1 MTTMESVTTLD
12 LPRSFCNV
20 ALLTASRHRE
30 PLFLKLCSNCGH
42 RNKFNVDEQPLFV
55 SSFTKRSVYF
65 VKIASREAFG
75 KHGKI
80 ATIRGEWN
88 NGEAGSRTGA
98 WGVGEPAPS
107 SGRTLANLH
116 RYGDA
121 GVRVSRPRGPLID
134 TTIKR
139 SGLSN
144 ANNGA

>member
-1 MTTMESVTTLD
+1 MTTMEELVTTLD

-42 RNKFNVDEQPLFV
+42 RNKFNVDEQALFV

-80 ATIRGEWN
+80 ATIEGSGTTARQARGPVPGGLVN
-88 NGEAGSRTGA
+88 LHPRL
-98 WGVGEPAPS
+98 VAPS
-107 SGRTLANLH
+107 PTCTGTAMQV
-116 RYGDA
+116 YGFRD
-121 GVRVSRPRGPLID
+121 RGAPSL
-134 TTIKR
+134 TQR
-139 SGLSN
+139 
-144 ANNGA
+144 